1 MNDGRRDGRHGR
13 ESTTGEVVWIKSM
26 LTYHGDTSSMS
37 GERGGKWRS
46 DSDEVSRSANEM
58 SPLSWKRI
66 GAEGVTEMGPR
77 RGAQRTQMSYE
88 PKNIAIGFSHF
99 GENSDEHTIAG
110 DVPAHPMYLIRVLG
124 PKSDT
129 QAIQGGKEYTIWE
142 GTPSQGPAAVEQD
155 VEEGEFTVG
164 LQGLGWEGIG
174 EDRQSFAVSPDLEDL
189 INVSHVPRLT
199 KYLTLLVEC
208 KPHLAFGWVLLDVE
222 PAVWSTNRNS
232 DDIPFGNA
240 GARNAFFLQVSWN
253 RGKRPRIWTP
263 KATRL
268 GMQAKMGRIG
278 VYRVGSVRSAD
289 SDHTFSGTG
298 HRACG
303 CRVSSEK
310 GSYFEKDEV
319 EKAIIMTSA
328 RHERRKDKKPELQK
342 HKIPAETIDGKK
354 AGHVWVTSIRQG
366 DRCDFISEWKDVS
379 REDKEALGYL

>member
-1 MNDGRRDGRHGR
+1 MNDGRGDGRHGR

-66 GAEGVTEMGPR
+66 GAEGVTETGPR
-77 RGAQRTQMSYE
+77 RGVQRTQMSYE
-88 PKNIAIGFSHF
+88 PKNIAVGFSHF

-164 LQGLGWEGIG
+164 LQGLGCVLESWQKTENLDTESDKVRDASKYGAVGEIG
-174 EDRQSFAVSPDLEDL
+174 EEFGDHVKYYPRQFTAL
-189 INVSHVPRLT
+189 
-199 KYLTLLVEC
+199 C
-208 KPHLAFGWVLLDVE
+208 
-222 PAVWSTNRNS
+222 NS
-232 DDIPFGNA
+232 I
-240 GARNAFFLQVSWN
+240 
-253 RGKRPRIWTP
+253 
-263 KATRL
+263 
-268 GMQAKMGRIG
+268 IG

-298 HRACG
+298 NRACG
-303 CRVSSEK
+303 SRVSSEK